1 MWLLKVNAPDKEAQQ
16 LQLKPGTLTVGRLST
31 NEIVIDDVAAS
42 RRHAEITLD
51 PFTDTV
57 KVADLGSTNGTYVDR
72 QRLTDPVTLQSGDVI
87 RIGQVTMYLSQQVDE
102 ARPQRS
108 GSGTHR
114 FTRELVLEALDQ
126 HAILLYDTARRLNT
140 VTDRA
145 AIVKE
150 VTDQITKALS
160 VDLPAGLL
168 TGFRQPR
175 IVRLSTRSASGGQ
188 AVIGGSRFQRPC
200 TSRW

>member
-57 KVADLGSTNGTYVDR
+57 RVVDLGSTNGTYVNR

-102 ARPQRS
+102 AETSAQRIGHAPLHARTGARSARPACHSVVRHRPPAQHRHRPRCHRQ
-108 GSGTHR
+108 GSHGPDHQGAER
-114 FTRELVLEALDQ
+114 GP
-126 HAILLYDTARRLNT
+126 
-140 VTDRA
+140 
-145 AIVKE
+145 
-150 VTDQITKALS
+150 
-160 VDLPAGLL
+160 LPAGLL
-168 TGFRQPR
+168 TGF
-175 IVRLSTRSASGGQ
+175 
-188 AVIGGSRFQRPC
+188 
-200 TSRW
+200 